1 MRWIAKVK
9 IIKREKKKKTHK
21 KDFQEKSNV
30 AKDQKMTSKITF

>member
-9 IIKREKKKKTHK
+9 IIKREEKKLTRLSKK
-21 KDFQEKSNV
+21 KSNV